1 MSVARVFRNASLL
14 VLAQALTTP
23 ISIVVNAIAARVLGA
38 KDFGHLY
45 QALTF
50 STFVFL
56 FVEWGQPNVLM
67 AKVATHRA
75 SAGELLGSGIAF
87 RVCAAVVAGLV
98 VPCICIVAGY
108 DRDFIFIL
116 SVAMLG
122 ATFATV
128 AAACQDVLR
137 GFERTDFAAASYV
150 GWQLLSAAV
159 VVPTLLLGG
168 GLYGFL
174 IAQVSCAAAGAV
186 FVLKMMPRMRVP
198 HLSVRGDAVKELVR
212 SGQPFLWFGLVL
224 TLQPLIDA
232 AMLSKLAAPEAM
244 GWYAA
249 ARKLVG
255 VLTYPASALIL
266 ALYPT
271 LCRLRAESM
280 ESFRTNAAEALYAVS
295 VAVVP
300 LALGCALFPG
310 LGVAIFGQ
318 QSYGPAQDDLRVLAP
333 YVFLVYFSMPIGSC
347 LASSGRQNVWTL
359 VQLGCVL
366 VSLILDPPLIR
377 WFQEHGGNGGL
388 GVCVAAVIS
397 ELLMVIGGLLFLP
410 SGILAKVPRAKLG
423 VVLLSGVVMAAV
435 AAVSTA
441 LDEVLRA
448 VLAVLAYC
456 ACLQVLGG
464 FDFLQVRGFLQGL
477 RGR

>member
-23 ISIVVNAIAARVLGA
+23 ISVAVNAIAARVLGA
-38 KDFGHLY
+38 KDFGYLY

-50 STFVFL
+50 SSFAFL
-56 FVEWGQPNVLM
+56 FVEWGQANVIM
-67 AKVATHRA
+67 ARVATDRA
-75 SAGELLGSGIAF
+75 GAGELLGSGIAF
-87 RVCAAVVAGLV
+87 RVCAALVAGLA
-98 VPCICIVAGY
+98 VPCICVIAGY
-108 DRDFIFIL
+108 DRDFILVL
-116 SVAMLG
+116 SAVMLG

-150 GWQLLSAAV
+150 GWQLLSATV
-159 VVPTLLLGG
+159 VVPTLLCGG
-168 GLYGFL
+168 GLYGLL

-186 FVLKMMPRMRVP
+186 FVLKMMPRMHVP
-198 HLSVRGDAVKELVR
+198 RLSVRADTVKDLVR

-271 LCRLRAESM
+271 LCRLRNESM
-280 ESFRTNAAEALYAVS
+280 EDFRRSAADALYVVS

-300 LALGCALFPG
+300 LALGCGLFPG
-310 LGVAIFGQ
+310 IGVAIFGQ
-318 QSYGPAQDDLRVLAP
+318 HSYGPAENDLRLLAP

-347 LASSGRQNVWTL
+347 LASSGRQNAWTL
-359 VQLGCVL
+359 LQLGCVL

-388 GVCVAAVIS
+388 GVCIAAVTS
-397 ELLMVIGGLLFLP
+397 ELLMVTGGLVLLP
-410 SGILAKVPRAKLG
+410 SGILAKVPVAKLG
-423 VVLLSGVVMAAV
+423 VVLLSGTAMVAV
-435 AAVSTA
+435 AIATSA
-441 LDEVLRA
+441 LDEILRA
-448 VLAVLAYC
+448 TLAVLAYGV
-456 ACLQVLGG
+456 CLQMLGG
-464 FDFLQVRGFLQGL
+464 FDFLQARLLL
-477 RGR
+477 RGRN